1 MKNWQFAVIAII
13 ALLIIGMINNHLSK
27 PTIEELKYKAQQ
39 DSIEVKRLAEKL
51 IKASRNQ

>member
-13 ALLIIGMINNHLSK
+13 VLLIIGMINNHLSK

-39 DSIEVKRLAEKL
+39 DSIKIRQEAQKL
-51 IKASRNQ
+51 MKASGNQ